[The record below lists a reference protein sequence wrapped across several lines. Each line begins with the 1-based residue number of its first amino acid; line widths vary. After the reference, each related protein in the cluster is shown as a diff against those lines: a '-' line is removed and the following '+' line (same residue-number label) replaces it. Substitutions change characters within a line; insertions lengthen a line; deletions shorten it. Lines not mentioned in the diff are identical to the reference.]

1 MSTKFKLLGLT
12 MNNLLAFLTL
22 LGLLKTLERSKSEW
36 NSQISWKGTSPY
48 LYVSENDVKKDQ
60 VIEAIINGLKSFGKE
75 MKFKTHGVLELN
87 KVDVEKFKKL
97 HDGMDTELVAALGSD
112 GSRTKKDKTIL
123 SHTPLCLLLGAG
135 HQNFLERLEGTTIIN
150 DSDIENEINE
160 ALFNSWD
167 DIKKGKGKKNDK
179 ITFRWSPKEYRP
191 HAYRAINPSDDPII
205 PINGA
210 NRLAAI
216 GFRLYSCVPTNY
228 GLDTMSYHKQN
239 NEECL
244 IWPIWNT
251 RMTLATIRILMR
263 HPNMKKIVNA
273 KNEQYN
279 KIIKEFQSY
288 GVERIMKARIFWD
301 NKFKNVS
308 LAERI
313 G

>member
-1 MSTKFKLLGLT
+1 MSTEFKLLGLT

-36 NSQISWKGTSPY
+36 NPQIFWKDTFAY

-60 VIEAIINGLKSFGKE
+60 IVKAVINGLKSFGKE
-75 MKFKTHGVLELN
+75 MKFKILGVPQLN
-87 KVDVEKFKKL
+87 EIDVEKFKKL
-97 HDGMDTELVAALGSD
+97 QDGIDVELVAALGSD
-112 GSRTKKDKTIL
+112 GSRTKKNKMIL
-123 SHTPLCLLLGAG
+123 LQYTPLCLLLGAG
-135 HQNFLERLEGTTIIN
+135 HQNFLERLESTTTIN
-150 DSDIENEINE
+150 DSNIENEINE

-167 DIKKGKGKKNDK
+167 DIERKRQKNDK
-179 ITFRWSPKEYRP
+179 ITFRWSPEEYRP
-191 HAYRAINPSDDPII
+191 HAYRAIDPSKDHVI

-216 GFRLYSCVPTNY
+216 GFRLYSCVPTNH

-239 NEECL
+239 KEECL

-263 HPNMKKIVNA
+263 HPNMKKIITA
-273 KNEQYN
+273 KNKQYD